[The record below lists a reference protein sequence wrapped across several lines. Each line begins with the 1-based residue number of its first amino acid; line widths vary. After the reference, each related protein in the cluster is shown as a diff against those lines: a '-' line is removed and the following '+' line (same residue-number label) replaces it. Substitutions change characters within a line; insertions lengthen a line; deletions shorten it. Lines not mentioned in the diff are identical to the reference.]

1 MEKPKAKCLKNIDLL
16 PETLIYFIDLNID
29 LNIELNIDLLPQ
41 AFNEWAMSYKV
52 ESVEKNIH

>member
-1 MEKPKAKCLKNIDLL
+1 MEKPKVKCLKSIDLL

-41 AFNEWAMSYKV
+41 AFNE
-52 ESVEKNIH
+52 

>member
-1 MEKPKAKCLKNIDLL
+1 MNYFKELQFYNTYIEKPKVKCLKRIDLL

-41 AFNEWAMSYKV
+41 AFKE
-52 ESVEKNIH
+52 